1 MQGVLTD
8 LCSFLEGRFVYALIG
23 GLAVSVH
30 GTPRFTTDID
40 ILIEPKISSIKK
52 ELANYFPKAS
62 IRSEKP
68 GFDDPLGEIIY
79 LIMDNIKVELIAAK
93 TRLHFSALERAQKI
107 ELLST
112 MIRVVSAEDLIL
124 LKLAAGGCKD
134 LLDVG
139 GILNLNEDKLDY
151 SYLQDRIN
159 AYGFA
164 DLWQTAK
171 RWAKD

>member
-1 MQGVLTD
+1 
-8 LCSFLEGRFVYALIG
+8 
-23 GLAVSVH
+23 
-30 GTPRFTTDID
+30 
-40 ILIEPKISSIKK
+40 
-52 ELANYFPKAS
+52 
-62 IRSEKP
+62 
-68 GFDDPLGEIIY
+68 
-79 LIMDNIKVELIAAK
+79 MDNIKVELIAAK

-124 LKLAAGGCKD
+124 LKLAAGGPKD